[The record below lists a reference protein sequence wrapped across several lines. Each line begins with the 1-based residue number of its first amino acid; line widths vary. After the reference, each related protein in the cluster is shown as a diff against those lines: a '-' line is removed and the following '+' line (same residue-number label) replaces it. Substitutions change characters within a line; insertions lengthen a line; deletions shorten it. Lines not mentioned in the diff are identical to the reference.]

1 MSNTPENEV
10 RTSSVLDPE
19 NLLTAQLQALERR
32 RSSTRYII
40 VIAIA
45 LLAIVV
51 LTCFVM
57 SVVVIRGDTMSPNI
71 YDGDSGL
78 IWKLGSSYK
87 HGDIVFYKTDA
98 ASGIQAARVIGI
110 PGDQVDF
117 SEKLHQIK
125 INGTAIDE
133 PYAYAQTN
141 AADLTYPLVL
151 EKGEYFLLGDNRPQ
165 ALDSRFVSVGAVKSS
180 DIVGKLIF
188 LFRSY

>member
-19 NLLTAQLQALERR
+19 NLLTAQLQALEKR

-71 YDGDSGL
+71 YDGD
-78 IWKLGSSYK
+78 
-87 HGDIVFYKTDA
+87 
-98 ASGIQAARVIGI
+98 
-110 PGDQVDF
+110 
-117 SEKLHQIK
+117 
-125 INGTAIDE
+125 
-133 PYAYAQTN
+133 
-141 AADLTYPLVL
+141 
-151 EKGEYFLLGDNRPQ
+151 NRPQ